1 MRQAGHTGRHF
12 YPSHFRTDP
21 ASIHAWK
28 GMGDSKPGGDS
39 EESPFV
45 KWTIPAFEFRRLLEE
60 MRARNES
67 YALNYTKLPVSER
80 LIASSSSLFLTGFH
94 SRLESSPV
102 FVHVLRGGLIL
113 CEIDDA
119 AGGGG

>member
-28 GMGDSKPGGDS
+28 GMGPTVRDSKPRGKS

-94 SRLESSPV
+94 SRLGSWPV
-102 FVHVLRGGLIL
+102 FVHVL
-113 CEIDDA
+113 
-119 AGGGG
+119 